1 METKSKLTD
10 EQVDALWDEYFR
22 ERDIET
28 QNALLT
34 HYLYLVV
41 GIVKRIMPQYKGYC
55 DMNDLISDG
64 VLGLIDAVTKY
75 DRSFETKFQTYAAI
89 RIKGAVLDHLR
100 KQDWASSTLRKKL
113 TVIQRVSDEYEAV
126 NGRVPTEREIAERT
140 DMSESEVA
148 DALQTS
154 QMFNIVSF
162 ESLLYE
168 KEYDET
174 TGGIKSDPYS
184 DVERRETFKSMNEAL
199 GILGEKERLVIT
211 LHYYEGMT
219 MKSIAKILDVTE
231 SRVSQIHSKALL
243 RMRKVMEAG

>member
-1 METKSKLTD
+1 MQVKKTD
-10 EQVDALWDEYFR
+10 VDIDALWDKYFR

-28 QNALLT
+28 QNAMIT

-75 DRSFETKFQTYAAI
+75 DRSFDTKFQTYAAI
-89 RIKGAVLDHLR
+89 RIKGAVLDNLR

-113 TVIQRVSDEYEAV
+113 TAIQRVIGEFEAA
-126 NGRVPTEREIAERT
+126 NGRTPTDKEIAERA
-140 DMSESEVA
+140 DMTEAEVA

-154 QMFNIVSF
+154 QMFNIISF
-162 ESLLYE
+162 ETLLYE

-174 TGGIKSDPYS
+174 TGGVKSDPY
-184 DVERRETFKSMNEAL
+184 
-199 GILGEKERLVIT
+199 
-211 LHYYEGMT
+211 
-219 MKSIAKILDVTE
+219 
-231 SRVSQIHSKALL
+231 
-243 RMRKVMEAG
+243 